1 MKYQLLLFSFF
12 IGLLFTSCGG
22 DAPTEELVAVG
33 GKKYGGEFKFMSTE
47 KITSLFPFSSDDHY
61 SSRMI
66 AQIYEPLLQLET
78 STMTA
83 VPGIAES
90 VEVSADGKV
99 YTFKIRKGVYF
110 HEDDCF
116 SDDKHEVD
124 ANDVKLSLSI
134 ACSGL
139 KSNHVSYQL
148 VNRIAGAQ
156 DFYKNSSKT
165 LPKSGVSGI
174 NVVDKHTVKITLV
187 KPFAGF
193 EYVLTHPSLG
203 IIPEEAYE
211 KYGEGMDVHPVGT
224 GPFAFESMNDEKIIL
239 KRNPHYWKKDDLGN
253 QLPFLDK
260 VVMTYTKN
268 KRSELM
274 AFRKA
279 EIDLVLQIPVEEIE
293 HILGTLIEAQE
304 GKNVK
309 HKVESERSLSMRY
322 ISMAIDS
329 KEFGDERV
337 RKAFNIAINRDEIID
352 NWLEGEGFAA
362 NNGFVPNMKNYPN
375 DKVKGHKFD
384 PEKARK
390 LLSEAGY
397 PNGNGFPKLDLY
409 INAIEGSLGHKLC
422 NAVAKQIKTNL
433 NIDLNVKL
441 CDLNERIEAIASGKA
456 KIWSAGWIADYP
468 DPESFLTM
476 FYGGNAT
483 NTGMVN
489 LFNFKDAEYD
499 ALFEE
504 AISETDDEKRT
515 ALMVKCDQM
524 IIDKAATMPLITGA
538 HIVMVNARIRDFKV
552 NPMESLN
559 LTKVFIKEPKN
570 N

>member
-1 MKYQLLLFSFF
+1 MKFYQLILSLF
-12 IGLLFTSCGG
+12 IGLFISSCG
-22 DAPTEELVAVG
+22 DTPTDELVAVG

-61 SSRMI
+61 SSRLI
-66 AQIYEPLLQLET
+66 SQIYEPLLQLET

-83 VPGIAES
+83 IPGLAEK
-90 VEVSADGKV
+90 VDVNADGTV
-99 YTFKIRKGVYF
+99 YTLKIRKGVYF
-110 HEDDCF
+110 HQDDCF
-116 SDDKHEVD
+116 SDDKHELD

-139 KSNHVSYQL
+139 KENNVSYQL
-148 VNRIAGAQ
+148 VNRIVGAQ
-156 DFYKNSSKT
+156 EFYKKSSKS
-165 LPKSGVSGI
+165 LPASGVSGI
-174 NVVDKHTVKITLV
+174 KVVDNNTVKITLV

-193 EYVLTHPSLG
+193 KYVLTHPSLS

-211 KYGEGMDVHPVGT
+211 KYGKEMDTHPVGT
-224 GPFAFESMNDEKIIL
+224 GPFAFESMSNEKIEL
-239 KRNPHYWKKDDLGN
+239 KRNPNYWKKDDLGN
-253 QLPFLDK
+253 QLPFLNK
-260 VVMTYTKN
+260 VIMTYTKD

-293 HILGTLIEAQE
+293 HILGTLLEAQE

-329 KEFGDERV
+329 KEFSDERV
-337 RKAFNIAINRDEIID
+337 RKAFNLAIDRDDIID
-352 NWLEGEGFAA
+352 NWLEGEGWAA
-362 NNGFVPNMKNYPN
+362 KNGFVPSMKNYPN
-375 DKVKGHKFD
+375 EKIKGHKFD
-384 PEKARK
+384 VAKANK
-390 LLSEAGY
+390 LMSEAGY
-397 PNGNGFPKLDLY
+397 TNGNGFPKLDLY
-409 INAIEGSLGHKLC
+409 VNAVDGSLAHKLC
-422 NAVAKQIKTNL
+422 IAVAEQIKE
-433 NIDLNVKL
+433 NINVDLNVKL
-441 CDLNERIEAIASGKA
+441 CDLNERKEAIANGKA

-489 LFNFKDAEYD
+489 VFNFKDAEYD

-504 AISETDDEKRT
+504 AISETNVDKRN

-524 IIDKAATMPLITGA
+524 IVDKAATIPLITGA
-538 HIVMVNARIRDFKV
+538 HMVMVNARIRNFKV
-552 NPMESLN
+552 NPMESLM
-559 LTKVFIKEPKN
+559 LTDVFIKEPKK
-570 N
+570 

>member
-1 MKYQLLLFSFF
+1 MKYYQLILSLF
-12 IGLLFTSCGG
+12 IGLFISSCGG
-22 DAPTEELVAVG
+22 DSSTEELVAVG

-61 SSRMI
+61 SSRLI
-66 AQIYEPLLQLET
+66 SQIYEPLLQLEM
-78 STMTA
+78 STMKPI
-83 VPGIAES
+83 PGLAEK
-90 VEVSADGKV
+90 VEVSADGTV
-99 YTFKIRKGVYF
+99 YTLKIRKGVYF

-116 SDDKHEVD
+116 SDEKHELD
-124 ANDVKLSLSI
+124 ADDVKLSLSI
-134 ACSGL
+134 ACSKL
-139 KSNHVSYQL
+139 KENNVSYQL
-148 VNRIAGAQ
+148 VNRIVGAQ

-174 NVVDKHTVKITLV
+174 KVVDKNTVKITLV

-193 EYVLTHPSLG
+193 EYVLTHPSLS

-211 KYGEGMDVHPVGT
+211 KYGKGMDIHPVGT
-224 GPFAFESMNDEKIIL
+224 GPFALESMNNEKIVL
-239 KRNPHYWKKDDLGN
+239 KRNPNYWKKDELGN

-260 VVMTYTKN
+260 VTMTYTKN
-268 KRSELM
+268 KRSELL

-279 EIDLVLQIPVEEIE
+279 DIDLVLQIPVEEIE
-293 HILGTLIEAQE
+293 HILGTLLEAQE

-337 RKAFNIAINRDEIID
+337 RKAFNLAIDRDVIID
-352 NWLEGEGFAA
+352 NWLEGEGWAA
-362 NNGFVPNMKNYPN
+362 RNGFVPTMKNYPN
-375 DKVKGHKFD
+375 DQIKGHDFD
-384 PEKARK
+384 AAKANK
-390 LLSEAGY
+390 LMSEAGY
-397 PNGNGFPKLDLY
+397 PNGKGFPKLDLY
-409 INAIEGSLGHKLC
+409 VNAVEGSLAHKLC
-422 NAVAKQIKTNL
+422 QAVAKQLKTNL

-441 CDLNERIEAIASGKA
+441 CDLNERKEAIASGKA

-483 NTGMVN
+483 NSGMVN
-489 LFNFKDAEYD
+489 VFNFKDAEYD

-504 AISETDDEKRT
+504 AISEIDLEKRN

-524 IIDKAATMPLITGA
+524 IIDKAATIPLVTGA
-538 HIVMVNARIRDFKV
+538 HLVMVNARVRNFKV
-552 NPMESLN
+552 NPMESLM
-559 LTKVFIKEPKN
+559 LTDVFIKEPKK
-570 N
+570 

>member
-22 DAPTEELVAVG
+22 DAPTQELVAVG

-47 KITSLFPFSSDDHY
+47 KITSLFPFASDDHY

-66 AQIYEPLLQLET
+66 SQIYEPLLHLET

-90 VEVSADGKV
+90 VEVSPDGKV

-110 HEDDCF
+110 HKDDCF
-116 SDDKHEVD
+116 SGDKHEVD

-148 VNRIAGAQ
+148 VNRIVGAQ
-156 DFYKNSSKT
+156 DFYKKSSKT

-174 NVVDKHTVKITLV
+174 KVVDNNTVKITLV

-224 GPFAFESMNDEKIIL
+224 GPFAFESMNDEKIVL
-239 KRNPHYWKKDDLGN
+239 KRNPIYWKKDELGN

-293 HILGTLIEAQE
+293 HILGTLLEAQE

-329 KEFGDERV
+329 KEFSDERV

-375 DKVKGHKFD
+375 DKIKGHKFD

-390 LLSEAGY
+390 LLADAGY

-409 INAIEGSLGHKLC
+409 INAIEGSSGHKLC
-422 NAVAKQIKTNL
+422 IAVSKQIKTNL

-441 CDLNERIEAIASGKA
+441 CDLNERMKAISSGKA
-456 KIWSAGWIADYP
+456 KVWSAGWIADYP

-499 ALFEE
+499 ALFEQ
-504 AISETDDEKRT
+504 AISEMDDEKRT

-524 IIDKAATMPLITGA
+524 IIDKAATMPLITGG
-538 HIVMVNARIRDFKV
+538 HVVMVNARVRDFKV

>member
-1 MKYQLLLFSFF
+1 MKYYHILTAFAITLFMS
-12 IGLLFTSCGG
+12 SCGE
-22 DAPTEELVAVG
+22 ATTEELVAVG

-47 KITSLFPFSSDDHY
+47 KINSLFPFSSDDHY
-61 SSRMI
+61 SSRLI
-66 AQIYEPLLQLET
+66 SQIYEPLLQLET

-83 VPGIAES
+83 VPGLAEKI
-90 VEVSADGKV
+90 EVSKDGKE
-99 YTFKIRKGVYF
+99 YTLKIRKGVYF
-110 HEDDCF
+110 HPDDCF
-116 SDDKHEVD
+116 SEDKHELD

-139 KSNHVSYQL
+139 KENSVSYQL

-156 DFYKNSSKT
+156 EFYKKSSKT
-165 LPKSGVSGI
+165 LPSSGVSGI
-174 NVVDKHTVKITLV
+174 KVIDNSTIKIKLV

-193 EYVLTHPSLG
+193 EYVLTHPSLS

-211 KYGEGMDVHPVGT
+211 KYGADMATHPVGT
-224 GPFAFESMNDEKIIL
+224 GPFAFESMDDEKIEL
-239 KRNPHYWKKDDLGN
+239 KRNPNYWKKDELGN

-260 VVMTYTKN
+260 VIMTYTKN

-274 AFRKA
+274 AFRKSD
-279 EIDLVLQIPVEEIE
+279 IDLVLQIPVEDIE

-329 KEFGDERV
+329 KEFSDVRV
-337 RKAFNIAINRDEIID
+337 RKAFNIAINRTEIID
-352 NWLEGEGFAA
+352 NWLEGEGWAA
-362 NNGFVPNMKNYPN
+362 NNGFVPTMKTYPN
-375 DKVKGHKFD
+375 DQVKGHSFD
-384 PEKARK
+384 ATKAAS
-390 LLSEAGY
+390 LMAEAGY
-397 PNGNGFPKLDLY
+397 PNGKGFPKLDLY
-409 INAIEGSLGHKLC
+409 VNAVDGSLAHNLC
-422 NAVAKQIKTNL
+422 KAFAKQIKEVL
-433 NIDLNVKL
+433 NVDLKVKL
-441 CDLNERIEAIASGKA
+441 CDLNERSTAIANGKA

-489 LFNFKDAEYD
+489 VFNFKDAEYD

-504 AISETDDEKRT
+504 AISEMNDEKRT
-515 ALMVKCDQM
+515 ELMVKCDQM
-524 IIDKAATMPLITGA
+524 IVDKAATIPLITGA
-538 HIVMVNARIRDFKV
+538 HIVMVNARVRDFTV
-552 NPMESLN
+552 NQMESLN
-559 LTKVFIKEPKN
+559 LTNVFIKEPKK
-570 N
+570 